1 MRNVASG
8 ALIFPPHYKKPSFF
22 FCGWYLFLRSVSRP
36 IYSNRSVPFPPCH
49 LLLDNWMNQTQ
60 MLMDMHTD
68 QGVCVCIDCTEALNS
83 NHFLKMLPL
92 SLLTSKAISEQ
103 RFRRYIQ
110 PKSCH
115 GDLDSWGGDKAIPSW
130 GGGGYDEWQRGGWE
144 TWAGNAIA
152 GGHDN
157 VRTNTDGA
165 LWAVHYNMRLINV
178 LYVCVCE
185 SVKGRE
191 KYPKEGQ
198 KSDLSD
204 KHMPSNIVQSAVA
217 ARRSE
222 IGFVI
227 LMLLSPPGIPVLTW
241 TLKERNII
249 SSDMWHLKSRATL
262 HIKTAINIL

>member
-1 MRNVASG
+1 
-8 ALIFPPHYKKPSFF
+8 
-22 FCGWYLFLRSVSRP
+22 
-36 IYSNRSVPFPPCH
+36 
-49 LLLDNWMNQTQ
+49 
-60 MLMDMHTD
+60 
-68 QGVCVCIDCTEALNS
+68 
-83 NHFLKMLPL
+83 
-92 SLLTSKAISEQ
+92 
-103 RFRRYIQ
+103 
-110 PKSCH
+110 
-115 GDLDSWGGDKAIPSW
+115 
-130 GGGGYDEWQRGGWE
+130 
-144 TWAGNAIA
+144 
-152 GGHDN
+152 
-157 VRTNTDGA
+157 
-165 LWAVHYNMRLINV
+165 MRLINV

-249 SSDMWHLKSRATL
+249 SSDM
-262 HIKTAINIL
+262 